1 MDLQTAIEGFYI
13 YLSSNNYS
21 PVTAA
26 NYKRFMIIFCRF
38 VNNPEIDLISRDD
51 ITIFFQSLRD
61 SGRSESTVQAYWRTI
76 RTFYNWAKDALSIRG
91 VDDIPMPRAETRAI
105 IPFTRDETSRLIK
118 SCKTKR
124 DKAIILFLLDTGL
137 RIGEATRMTV
147 GDVDINEG
155 KAIVRPFH
163 SSTKSRP
170 REIRFG
176 RIAKNA
182 LWEYIA
188 SRNDLINKSA
198 PLLATNE
205 GRFLDRYQARNILR
219 RIAARAEIP
228 NVHPHRFRHTFAIE
242 FLRNGGNIFTLQ
254 ELLGHSSLVMVRHY
268 LKISQADIAEA
279 HRKSSPVDNWR
290 I

>member
-21 PVTAA
+21 PITAS
-26 NYKRFMIIFCRF
+26 NYKRFMQIFCKAI
-38 VNNPEIDLISRDD
+38 NNPQVDSISREN
-51 ITIFFQSLRD
+51 ITDFFQELRD
-61 SGRSESTVQAYWRTI
+61 TGRSESTIQAYWRTI
-76 RTFYNWAKDALSIRG
+76 RTFYNWASDVLSIGG

-105 IPFTRDETSRLIK
+105 IPFTKDETSRLIK

-163 SSTKSRP
+163 NSTKSRP
-170 REIRFG
+170 REVRFG
-176 RIAKNA
+176 RITKNA
-182 LWEYIA
+182 LWEYIS